1 MLAQVNI
8 MNTNNYLVLHSLP
21 NLREELVLVDNMEVL
36 EDNGTTLVLSENR
49 KLYIKESL
57 EEIKTLIEDIL
68 T

>member
-1 MLAQVNI
+1 
-8 MNTNNYLVLHSLP
+8 MNTSNYLVLHSLP
-21 NLREELVLVDNMEVL
+21 NLREELVLVDSMEAV
-36 EDNGTTLVLSENR
+36 EDNGITIVLSENR

>member
-1 MLAQVNI
+1 
-8 MNTNNYLVLHSLP
+8 MNTSNYLVLHSLP
-21 NLREELVLVDNMEVL
+21 NLREELVLVDNMEVI

-57 EEIKTLIEDIL
+57 EEIKTLIEDTL